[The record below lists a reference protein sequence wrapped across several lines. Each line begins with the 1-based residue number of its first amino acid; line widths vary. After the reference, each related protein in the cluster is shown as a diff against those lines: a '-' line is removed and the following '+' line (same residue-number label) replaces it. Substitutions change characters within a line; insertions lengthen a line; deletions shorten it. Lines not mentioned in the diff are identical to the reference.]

1 MNPDLLRI
9 ILPPKNA
16 NGYLPHQNGTDSD
29 RAIILPIVIL
39 LLAERADFFL
49 IFALLYILL

>member
-1 MNPDLLRI
+1 MNPDLLRL

-16 NGYLPHQNGTDSD
+16 NNFLPNQSGADNDK
-29 RAIILPIVIL
+29 AIILPIVIL
-39 LLAERADFFL
+39 LLTEKTDFFL